1 MPLSAEA
8 QIAIDNLHLTGPEP
22 PQTLPEPPQTP
33 SDAAAEPPRPLPST
47 LGQTPHEPTVRPWEL
62 ELLISGALVFSIMQL
77 PAQVDGWYQ
86 ALDPRLDAG
95 WHMAAF
101 MGWFYVKL
109 ALYALVGGF
118 VLHLAVRGYW
128 VGVIGIEAVFPHGI
142 RWDRMRSGPI
152 FRQLQRE
159 RTPPLQTLIDGADR
173 VASMIFGAAFAVAM
187 LFGYSL
193 IIGALMVGLVSVTRL
208 AVPGS
213 VASSLVMNAAFVLLL
228 APIIVAGLV
237 DRRMGDRLDP
247 DGRAAR
253 IIRRVGR
260 AYNRMQ
266 ASALF
271 MPLLFILITNLRQ
284 RRRGLLA
291 LVGVP
296 VLFIAFFIVKD
307 VLVGRG
313 MVHADGYAY
322 LPGDAGALA
331 VEPGFYADQRS
342 GAPGD
347 EKLPEIQS
355 DMVRDPYVRLFI
367 PYLPRRHNTLIARRC
382 PGVRPGAAHTGAGGE
397 AVLRCLASL
406 QPLTLNGKPYA
417 ASFRFSTQPQT
428 GFRGIVAYIPTAG
441 LPRGEN
447 VLTVAQLAIPDATP
461 AEAAKLATPHSIPF
475 WL

>member
-1 MPLSAEA
+1 MPRSADTQDTSDDLPRA
-8 QIAIDNLHLTGPEP
+8 QPDPSQPPSAPEPEP
-22 PQTLPEPPQTP
+22 PHPV
-33 SDAAAEPPRPLPST
+33 PST
-47 LGQTPHEPTVRPWEL
+47 LGQTPHEPAVRPWEL
-62 ELLISGALVFSIMQL
+62 ELLISGALVFSMVQL
-77 PAQVDGWYQ
+77 PGQVDAWYQ
-86 ALDPRLDAG
+86 ALDPRLDSG
-95 WHMAAF
+95 WHSAVF
-101 MGWFYVKL
+101 LGWFYVKL

-142 RWDRMRSGPI
+142 RWDRMRAGPI
-152 FRQLQRE
+152 FRQISRE
-159 RTPPLQTLIDGADR
+159 RTPSLQTLIDRADR
-173 VASMIFGAAFAVAM
+173 LASMIFGAAFAVAM

-193 IIGALMVGLVSVTRL
+193 VIGALAVGLVSVTRL

-213 VASSLVMNAAFVLLL
+213 VASSLVMNAAFVVLL
-228 APIIVAGLV
+228 APILVAGFV

-247 DGRAAR
+247 DGRTAR
-253 IIRRVGR
+253 IIRRVGL
-260 AYNRMQ
+260 AYNRVQ

-271 MPLLFILITNLRQ
+271 MPLLFTLSTNLRQ
-284 RRRGLLA
+284 RRRGLLM

-296 VLFIAFFIVKD
+296 VLFISFFIVKD
-307 VLVGRG
+307 VLLGRG
-313 MVHADGYAY
+313 IVHADGYAY

-382 PGVRPGAAHTGAGGE
+382 PGVRPGAAGAGAGGE

-447 VLTVAQLAIPDATP
+447 VLTVAQLAIPDATR
-461 AEAAKLATPHSIPF
+461 AEAADLARPFSIPF